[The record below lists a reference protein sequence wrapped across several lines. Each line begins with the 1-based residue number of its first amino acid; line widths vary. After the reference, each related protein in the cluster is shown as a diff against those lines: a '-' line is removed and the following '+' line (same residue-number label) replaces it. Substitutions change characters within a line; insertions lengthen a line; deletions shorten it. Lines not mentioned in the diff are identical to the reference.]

1 MDERT
6 LYALAVSIEPA
17 LDWVVSHDGDGQN
30 GSGML
35 YAAACVGTTMGAGTV
50 NLGETGGFWIAE
62 LLIEAGN
69 IANGDQRS
77 AAVQVTVSGTAQEAY
92 TALLESCTAVGSLL
106 LGIEVMQ
113 DASEGDPNSDLN

>member
-17 LDWVVSHDGDGQN
+17 LDWV
-30 GSGML
+30 
-35 YAAACVGTTMGAGTV
+35 AGTV